1 MKKELY
7 DKVMGELAGIQE
19 VENDIFT
26 DRKTIVRAL
35 KMAQVVLFPEFY
47 HVTGVKKEEALYL
60 LYDILE
66 KAIGRVLAYI
76 KDERNSEEVTDAFI
90 GQLPELRRML
100 LKDAQAIYEG
110 DPAAISMV
118 EVFLSYPGFYAI
130 LIHRIAHVLYTL
142 RVPFLARIMSE
153 YAHEKTGIDIH
164 PGATIGERFCIDH
177 GTGIVIGE
185 TALIGHYVKIYQG
198 VTIGAKSFELD
209 ADGNPVK
216 GGKRHPD
223 IGDHVIIYANATILG
238 GDTKVGNGSVIGGNV
253 WLVHSVPENSRI
265 VYQG

>member
-47 HVTGVKKEEALYL
+47 HVTGVRKEEALFV
-60 LYDILE
+60 LYDILG
-66 KAIGRVLAYI
+66 KAIKSVMAYMH
-76 KDERNSEEVTDAFI
+76 DERDSEEVTDAFI
-90 GQLPELRRML
+90 EQLPDMRRML
-100 LKDAQAIYEG
+100 LKDAEAIYEG
-110 DPAAISMV
+110 DPAAVSTV

-130 LIHRIAHVLYTL
+130 LIHRVAHVLYTL
-142 RVPFLARIMSE
+142 HIPFLPRIMSE

-177 GTGIVIGE
+177 GTGVVIGE
-185 TALIGHYVKIYQG
+185 TAVIGHDVKIYQG
-198 VTIGAKSFELD
+198 VTIGAKSFELNE
-209 ADGNPVK
+209 DGNPIK

-238 GDTKVGNGSVIGGNV
+238 GETMVGSGSVIGGNV

-265 VYQG
+265 LYQG

>member
-7 DKVMGELAGIQE
+7 DKIMAELAGIRE
-19 VENDIFT
+19 GEYDIFT

-66 KAIGRVLAYI
+66 REIGRILTYI
-76 KDERNSEEVTDAFI
+76 GDERSSEEVTSAFI
-90 GQLPELRRML
+90 EQLPQLRRILM
-100 LKDAQAIYEG
+100 KDAEAIYEG
-110 DPAAISMV
+110 DPAAVSVV

-142 RVPFLARIMSE
+142 HIPFFARIMSE

-177 GTGIVIGE
+177 GTGVVIGE
-185 TALIGHYVKIYQG
+185 TAVIGHDVKIYQG

-209 ADGNPVK
+209 EDGNPIK

-238 GDTKVGNGSVIGGNV
+238 GETKVGSGSVIGGNV

-265 VYQG
+265 LYQG